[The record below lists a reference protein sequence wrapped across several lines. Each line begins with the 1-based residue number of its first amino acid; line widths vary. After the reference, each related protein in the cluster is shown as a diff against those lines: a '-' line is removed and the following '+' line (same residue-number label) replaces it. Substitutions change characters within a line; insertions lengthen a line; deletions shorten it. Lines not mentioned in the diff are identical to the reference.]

1 HALIRPL
8 LRLLDRLDDAQ
19 RRALSVALALREG
32 EQPDVLAVNAATLS
46 LLAEAAAERPL
57 LVAVDDVH
65 WLDEPSAD
73 ALAFAA
79 RRLATEEIAFLAT
92 ARVGERTAFDSGFER
107 LQLEPLDR
115 PAARALLSLRREP
128 VPEAVADVVLELS
141 SGNPLALLELPPP
154 KGDGVVELGATVSD
168 RLQTAFAARLSSLP
182 APART
187 ALALAA
193 AEPEAA
199 VVDAA
204 AATLGID
211 RAAFEAAESAGLVRL
226 DVDEIAFRHPL
237 VRSLAYS
244 SVGAAERR
252 HVHRALAAALPQGA
266 DRDRRAWHLAAAA
279 TGPDETLAAL
289 LEETA
294 DRATARGG
302 HAAAARALERAARLS
317 AERAQSARRLSAA
330 AHAYFW
336 AGRIDHAVELARKA
350 LTATEDPA
358 ARADALLELASIR
371 GAQGRVM
378 DGLDDLEIENL
389 DPEHATRLLILVVG
403 VKCAAFDVAAATR
416 VMPKLEAA
424 ARRAN
429 PWWRARGLGAVA
441 TTALAE
447 GDGDR
452 FSALVDELAGED
464 TALANYGLDLIW
476 AEQYELARRVLESTL
491 GEGRTSGNQMRVIWN
506 QACLAHLELRV
517 GRFAQARLAAAEPL
531 TLADA
536 HGIGYWAAVAHAAIA
551 HLHAWQGD
559 SIACRRSTDAVLE
572 VARES
577 RSILDELGARSALG
591 LLALGLGRCDD
602 VVAELE
608 PSYRRW
614 RAGTMIEP
622 SAVPF
627 VPDLVEAYAQRGDS
641 TAAQA

>member
-252 HVHRALAAALPQGA
+252 HVHRALAAALPQA

-302 HAAAARALERAARLS
+302 HAAA
-317 AERAQSARRLSAA
+317 
-330 AHAYFW
+330 
-336 AGRIDHAVELARKA
+336 
-350 LTATEDPA
+350 
-358 ARADALLELASIR
+358 
-371 GAQGRVM
+371 
-378 DGLDDLEIENL
+378 
-389 DPEHATRLLILVVG
+389 
-403 VKCAAFDVAAATR
+403 
-416 VMPKLEAA
+416 
-424 ARRAN
+424 
-429 PWWRARGLGAVA
+429 
-441 TTALAE
+441 
-447 GDGDR
+447 
-452 FSALVDELAGED
+452 
-464 TALANYGLDLIW
+464 
-476 AEQYELARRVLESTL
+476 
-491 GEGRTSGNQMRVIWN
+491 
-506 QACLAHLELRV
+506 
-517 GRFAQARLAAAEPL
+517 
-531 TLADA
+531 
-536 HGIGYWAAVAHAAIA
+536 
-551 HLHAWQGD
+551 
-559 SIACRRSTDAVLE
+559 
-572 VARES
+572 
-577 RSILDELGARSALG
+577 
-591 LLALGLGRCDD
+591 
-602 VVAELE
+602 
-608 PSYRRW
+608 
-614 RAGTMIEP
+614 
-622 SAVPF
+622 
-627 VPDLVEAYAQRGDS
+627 
-641 TAAQA
+641 